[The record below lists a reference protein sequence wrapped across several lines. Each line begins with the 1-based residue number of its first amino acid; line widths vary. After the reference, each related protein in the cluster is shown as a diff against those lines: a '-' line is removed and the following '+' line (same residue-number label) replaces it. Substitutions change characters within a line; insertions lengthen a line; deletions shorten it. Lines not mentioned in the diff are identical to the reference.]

1 MAMVRIVD
9 IMLGQTLSRSV
20 KDSVIF
26 CSVIC
31 YELFNFR
38 HEWKKIR
45 RISSFQNFLLCFWQT
60 EFSESFSI

>member
-1 MAMVRIVD
+1 VQSKTTDVPTVLFESLFYFTELFNMAMVRIVD

-31 YELFNFR
+31 YELFNFS
-38 HEWKKIR
+38 HE
-45 RISSFQNFLLCFWQT
+45 
-60 EFSESFSI
+60 